1 MTASSCSPFLE
12 VVFVFTYEVKV
23 KMCVL
28 LKISIAVTRQH
39 NQELLGKIKF
49 IYLIFPHH
57 HSSFKKVSAGMQ
69 MAEIWGQEIILRPW
83 GEHCLL
89 T

>member
-12 VVFVFTYEVKV
+12 VVFVFAYEVRV

-39 NQELLGKIKF
+39 NQELLG
-49 IYLIFPHH
+49 
-57 HSSFKKVSAGMQ
+57 
-69 MAEIWGQEIILRPW
+69 R
-83 GEHCLL
+83 
-89 T
+89 